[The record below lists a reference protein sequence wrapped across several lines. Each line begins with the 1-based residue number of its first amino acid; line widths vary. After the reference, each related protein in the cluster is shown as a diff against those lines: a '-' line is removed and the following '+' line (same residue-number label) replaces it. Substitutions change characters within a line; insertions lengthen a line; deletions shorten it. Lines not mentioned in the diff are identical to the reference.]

1 LDTLKKITFKET
13 IRTEDELRLMMG
25 FPSELVKNKTISII
39 DSHCR
44 DFISKSPFLVLSTS
58 DKEGHCDVS
67 PRGDLP
73 GFVQVLNENQIV
85 IPERPGNKRMDS
97 MRNILSN
104 PRVGLIFFIPGLG
117 ETLRINGQATLIKDS
132 KILESMA
139 VKGKSPLVGIVVDVE
154 ECFIHCAKA
163 FIRSGLWNPSS
174 WQEKELLPSVATI
187 ISDHVNLPNTT
198 AQTVEEGLKES
209 YKERLY

>member
-1 LDTLKKITFKET
+1 MKKITYKET
-13 IRTEDELRLMMG
+13 ICTEDELRSMMG
-25 FPSELVKNKTISII
+25 FPSELVKNKTISTI
-39 DSHCR
+39 DYHCR

-58 DKEGHCDVS
+58 DKEGYCDVS

-73 GFVQVLNENQIV
+73 GFVHVLNENQLV

-117 ETLRINGQATLIKDS
+117 ETLRVNGQATLIKDPE
-132 KILESMA
+132 ILESMS
-139 VKGKSPLVGIVVDVE
+139 VKGKSPLVGIAVEVE

-163 FIRSGLWNPSS
+163 FIRSGLWDPSS
-174 WQEKELLPSVATI
+174 WREKELLPSVASI

-198 AQTVEEGLKES
+198 AKTVEEGLKES

>member
-1 LDTLKKITFKET
+1 MEKITYKET
-13 IRTEDELRLMMG
+13 ICTEDELRSMMG
-25 FPSELVKNKTISII
+25 FPSELVKNKTISTI
-39 DSHCR
+39 DYHCR

-58 DKEGHCDVS
+58 DKEGYCDVS

-73 GFVQVLNENQIV
+73 GFVQVLNENQLV

-117 ETLRINGQATLIKDS
+117 ETLRVNGQATLIKDPE
-132 KILESMA
+132 ILESMA
-139 VKGKSPLVGIVVDVE
+139 VKGKAPLVGIAVEVE
-154 ECFIHCAKA
+154 ECFIHCAKS
-163 FIRSGLWNPSS
+163 FIRSGLWDPSS
-174 WQEKELLPSVATI
+174 WQEKGLLPSVASI

-198 AQTVEEGLKES
+198 AKTVEEGLKES

>member
-1 LDTLKKITFKET
+1 MKKITYKET
-13 IRTEDELRLMMG
+13 ICSEDELRSMMG

-39 DSHCR
+39 DDHCR

-58 DKEGHCDVS
+58 DKEGYCDVS

-73 GFVQVLNENQIV
+73 GFVHILNENHLV

-117 ETLRINGQATLIKDS
+117 ETLRVNGQATLIKDPE
-132 KILESMA
+132 ILETMA
-139 VKGKSPLVGIVVDVE
+139 VKGKAPLVGIAVEVE

-163 FIRSGLWNPSS
+163 FIRSGLWDPSS
-174 WQEKELLPSVATI
+174 WREKELLPSVATI

-198 AQTVEEGLKES
+198 AKTIEEGLKES

>member
-1 LDTLKKITFKET
+1 MKKTIYKET
-13 IRTEDELRLMMG
+13 VCTEDELRSMLG

-39 DSHCR
+39 DDHCR

-58 DKEGHCDVS
+58 DKEGYCDVS

-73 GFVQVLNENQIV
+73 GFVQVLNENQLV

-97 MRNILSN
+97 MLNILSN

-117 ETLRINGQATLIKDS
+117 ETLRVNGQATLIKDS
-132 KILESMA
+132 KILGSMA
-139 VKGKSPLVGIVVDVE
+139 VNGKSPLVGIAVDVE

-174 WQEKELLPSVATI
+174 WQEKALLPSVPKI
-187 ISDHVNLPNTT
+187 ISDHVSLPNTT
-198 AQTVEEGLKES
+198 AKTVEEGLKES